1 MAKPRDY
8 AREAAYE
15 ATEEQKH
22 NRALRNKARRAA
34 LRKGL
39 VHKGDDKDVGHVKAL
54 SRGGS
59 GDLSNTKIQSRTS
72 NRSFARNPDGSMK
85 SERSKR
91 GK

>member
-1 MAKPRDY
+1 MAKARDY
-8 AREAAYE
+8 TSEAKYQAS
-15 ATEEQKH
+15 EEQKH

-39 VHKGDDKDVGHVKAL
+39 VHKGDDKDVGHITAL

-59 GDLSNTKIQSRTS
+59 GDLSNTKIQSRSS

-85 SERSKR
+85 SERSKK